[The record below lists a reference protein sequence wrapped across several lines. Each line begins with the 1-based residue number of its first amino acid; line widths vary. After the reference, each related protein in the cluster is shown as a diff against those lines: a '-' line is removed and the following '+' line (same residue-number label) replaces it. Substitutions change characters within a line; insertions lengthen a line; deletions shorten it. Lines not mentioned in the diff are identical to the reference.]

1 MEISMMINQS
11 FDMDTYVKQRIAEI
25 SDADERGFAKE
36 VLLKGLL
43 PAFQLMNER
52 YRELENRVM
61 REVEVKS
68 SRFVVMTTLIRRKD
82 YDPTNSTWFPVC
94 EDDVGENETVHQR
107 IFFGGNE
114 MEKRMFEAKGCLNA
128 TDTSGNIHRVG
139 IRRAEDYRKAVEALY
154 NIFVYNRIPWSTV
167 NTGDL
172 DRFYEIYPLD
182 DTESMAGWSVSYEE
196 WEDRVCTDYI
206 ALWNIEKFYFSCMK
220 FMVPCL
226 DGKYYEHELN
236 LEDYDADSG
245 YMVENNEDIL
255 SVRYENRKIIM
266 TSAKENFEK
275 WCAYRF
281 GSRIDID
288 SYGYNHKILGNRRK
302 EQFAD
307 YLATRYG
314 QGIHSRTEIF
324 RIVESLDVGEYIKL
338 ADCSIQEQEKE
349 GSFLADMNWF
359 IREEIF
365 PLDTRRIL
373 ELQFIR
379 QNNGGDDYY
388 AEDMLRYVVSQIQLL
403 LDEYKCVGVL
413 D

>member
-1 MEISMMINQS
+1 MIINQS
-11 FDMDTYVKQRIAEI
+11 LDMDTYVKQRIAEI

-43 PAFQLMNER
+43 PAFRIMNER
-52 YRELENRVM
+52 YQELEDRVA
-61 REVEVKS
+61 REVEVKG
-68 SRFVVMTTLIRRKD
+68 SRFIVMTTLIRRKD
-82 YDPTNSTWFPVC
+82 YDPTNNTWFPVC
-94 EDDVGENETVHQR
+94 EKDIQKSEPGYRR
-107 IFFGGNE
+107 IFFRGNE
-114 MEKRMFEAKGCLNA
+114 KEKRKFEIKRYLNA
-128 TDTSGNIHRVG
+128 TDTLGNIHRVG

-154 NIFVYNRIPWSTV
+154 HIFVYNRIPWNTV

-172 DRFYEIYPLD
+172 DRFYEIYPLEE
-182 DTESMAGWSVSYEE
+182 TESMEDWIISYEE
-196 WEDRVCTDYI
+196 WEDRICTDYI
-206 ALWNIEKFYFSCMK
+206 ALWNIEKFYFGSMK

-236 LEDYDADSG
+236 LENYDADSG

-255 SVRYENRKIIM
+255 SIRYESRKIIM
-266 TSAKENFEK
+266 TSTKENFEK

-281 GSRIDID
+281 GSRVDVD
-288 SYGYNHKILGNRRK
+288 SYGYNNKILGNRRK

-307 YLATRYG
+307 CLAARYG

-324 RIVESLDVGEYIKL
+324 RIVESLDVGKYIKL
-338 ADCSIQEQEKE
+338 ADCRIQEQENE
-349 GSFLADMNWF
+349 GTCMADMNWF

-365 PLDTRRIL
+365 PLETRRIL

-379 QNNGGDDYY
+379 QNNGEEDYY

-403 LDEYKCVGVL
+403 LDEYKCVGALV
-413 D
+413 